1 MSNVKFFEKLKKT
14 YRYYKSLCK
23 NSKLPQKAEVKIR
36 PDAIAFLT
44 CPYPVFENKR
54 IKEKTNVK

>member
-1 MSNVKFFEKLKKT
+1 MKFFEKLKKT
-14 YRYYKSLCK
+14 YRYYKSLGK
-23 NSKLPQKAEVKIR
+23 NSNQPQKEDVKIR
-36 PDAIAFLT
+36 ADAIAFLT

>member
-1 MSNVKFFEKLKKT
+1 MCNVKFFEKIKKT
-14 YRYYKSLCK
+14 YKYYKSLSK

-44 CPYPVFENKR
+44 CPYPVLESETEER
-54 IKEKTNVK
+54 YEID

>member
-1 MSNVKFFEKLKKT
+1 MKFFQKIKKT
-14 YRYYKSLCK
+14 YRYYKSLSK
-23 NSKLPQKAEVKIR
+23 NSKQPQIAEVKIR

>member
-1 MSNVKFFEKLKKT
+1 MKFFEKLKKT
-14 YRYYKSLCK
+14 YKYYKSLGK
-23 NSKLPQKAEVKIR
+23 NSIQQQKAEVEIR

-44 CPYPVFENKR
+44 CPYPVFEDKR